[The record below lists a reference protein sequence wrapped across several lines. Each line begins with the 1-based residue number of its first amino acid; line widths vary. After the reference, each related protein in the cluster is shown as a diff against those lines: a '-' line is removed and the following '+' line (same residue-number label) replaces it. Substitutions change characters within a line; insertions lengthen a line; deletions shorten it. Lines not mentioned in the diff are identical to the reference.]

1 MALGPQALTAI
12 SSGFPSLS
20 PQVSS
25 EDGGSRRGSWPE
37 RHVLLL
43 LVKNSRWDP
52 VLEPGIPCRPSGC
65 GWVWLEEG
73 QLSQATGTFSFN

>member
-25 EDGGSRRGSWPE
+25 GDGGSRRGSWPE

-43 LVKNSRWDP
+43 LVKNSTLGP
-52 VLEPGIPCRPSGC
+52 CPGARDSLQTQRLRLGLAGRGAAVSGHRY
-65 GWVWLEEG
+65 L
-73 QLSQATGTFSFN
+73 QF